1 MGIGLSTLC
10 VVLES
15 VKLLEDRT
23 CLIHLCGRTR
33 PLRGGIAQV
42 LRIAGVIK
50 QND

>member
-23 CLIHLCGRTR
+23 CLIHLCGR